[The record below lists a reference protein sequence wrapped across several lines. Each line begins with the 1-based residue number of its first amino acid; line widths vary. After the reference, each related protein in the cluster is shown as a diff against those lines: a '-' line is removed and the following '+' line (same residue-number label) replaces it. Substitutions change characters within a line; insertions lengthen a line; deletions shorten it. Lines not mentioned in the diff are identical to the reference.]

1 MNPRAAILT
10 WPGAKLTR
18 LHQTSERQQKS
29 FSKRRVIMKIS
40 SKNFERGMNLKK
52 QTLVLSL
59 AVIMA
64 LTITLSIVSSHNI
77 PNKHSSALS
86 DDHERTIIGVWRMA
100 LTTRDCQTGEL
111 VRSIPGLWTFHE
123 GGTMSEYA
131 SAPGLSPALRG
142 SGHGVWQREHGSQ
155 EYSLA
160 FIFYRYN
167 ASGDEFTATSAIEIL
182 DANDNVI
189 FTACGTPTGM
199 RFGGEKEQ
207 AEN

>member
-1 MNPRAAILT
+1 
-10 WPGAKLTR
+10 
-18 LHQTSERQQKS
+18 
-29 FSKRRVIMKIS
+29 
-40 SKNFERGMNLKK
+40 MNLKK
-52 QTLVLSL
+52 QTLALAL
-59 AVIMA
+59 AVITA
-64 LTITLSIVSSHNI
+64 LSIKVSIVSSHNI
-77 PNKHSSALS
+77 PDKHSSALS

-100 LTTRDCQTGEL
+100 LTTVDCQTGDV
-111 VRSIPGLWTFHE
+111 VRSIPGLWAFHK

-155 EYSLA
+155 DYSLG

-167 ASGDEFTATSAIEIL
+167 ASGAFTGSQRAKIALKLGASGDEFTATSAIEIL

-189 FTACGTPTGM
+189 FTACGTPTGT

-207 AEN
+207 TEN